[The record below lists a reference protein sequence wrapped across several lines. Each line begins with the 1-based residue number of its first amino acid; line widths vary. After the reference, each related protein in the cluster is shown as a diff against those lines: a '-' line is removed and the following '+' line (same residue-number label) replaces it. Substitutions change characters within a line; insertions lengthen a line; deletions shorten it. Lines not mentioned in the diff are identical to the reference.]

1 MRKFAILLLALG
13 LVTPAF
19 AVTPLPVSIAKLNR
33 LLAGAKKKSDLKVA
47 LMLTGLQL
55 SERASLTQLAAWEAE
70 FKGHRTRQALIAL
83 VDESDFLDPPTNDVV
98 KDPAPDNQ
106 TQAQIVARAA
116 DYVSKTIAQLPDFYA
131 TRKTIDF
138 EDAPSVSVAVEGLT
152 NPLYT
157 RVLTPYNGNTIESMY
172 EPIHVA
178 GTSSTTITYR
188 NGYEVDADSRGGGKQ
203 SQSSARLTI
212 QGEFGPILTIV
223 MGDIKHGNLVFDHW
237 ERGVTGT
244 LAVFHY
250 WVPQQSAHWMVSL
263 PEGDQTAH
271 VYPAY
276 HGEISIDPSSGAILR
291 LTEIA
296 DFPAPYQAIEASVLV
311 EYSSVT
317 LGDRR
322 YICPVK
328 CVAISRAPVLGTAPA
343 HGAPPP
349 LQTLLSDVTFTQYH
363 LFRADMRI
371 LTNVNDSSQDAAQP
385 PAH

>member
-1 MRKFAILLLALG
+1 MRKFVLLLLALG

-19 AVTPLPVSIAKLNR
+19 AAAPVSVSITKLNR
-33 LLAGAKKKSDLKVA
+33 LLSGAKKKSDLKVA

-55 SERASLTQLAAWEAE
+55 SERASLTQLTTWEAE
-70 FKGHRTRQALIAL
+70 VKGPRARAALAAL
-83 VDESDFLDPPTNDVV
+83 VDESDFLDPPASDVV
-98 KDPAPDNQ
+98 RNPAPDNQ
-106 TQAQIVARAA
+106 TQAQILARAT

-138 EDAPSVSVAVEGLT
+138 EDEPSVSVPVQGLT

-157 RVLTPYNGNTIESMY
+157 RVLTPYNGTTIESMY
-172 EPIHVA
+172 EPIHVTS
-178 GTSSTTITYR
+178 TSSTTITYR
-188 NGYEVDADSRGGGKQ
+188 NGFEVDADSRGRQKQ

-223 MGDIKHGNLVFDHW
+223 MGDVKHGNLVFDHW
-237 ERGVTGT
+237 ERGATGT

-250 WVPQQSAHWMVSL
+250 WVPQPSAHWMVSL
-263 PEGDQTAH
+263 PQGAQTAH

-276 HGEISIDPSSGAILR
+276 HGEISVDASSGAILR

-296 DFPAPYQAIEASVLV
+296 DFPPPYQAVEASVLV
-311 EYSSVT
+311 QYDSVI
-317 LGDRR
+317 LGDRH

-328 CVAISRAPVLGTAPA
+328 CVAISKAPILGTAAA

-349 LQTLLSDVTFTQYH
+349 VQTLLSDVRFTQYH
-363 LFRADMRI
+363 LFRADMHI
-371 LTNVNDSSQDAAQP
+371 LTNADDPSAKSADAPQD
-385 PAH
+385 